1 QLHETTTGE
10 PIGQP
15 FRDQVFGWDE
25 VVFNPDGRTVL
36 LAQVH
41 RRMEVGAPCFEFW
54 DLTLQERIGPHF
66 NCTQPFASSPD
77 ARVILTGDEARWP
90 KPVEIWEPISLEG
103 TVEQLVLWTQVV
115 TRMELDANDKVRPL
129 DEATWEQRRQLLQEK
144 TASSRCSNH
153 LMAAATD
160 RLYWLRQEAQE
171 CERAKQWPAVIKHL
185 GRVIAADPTWEDL
198 NRRGRAYAQLGQYA
212 PGAQDYMA
220 ASQLG
225 GEDWAGNEQRWHE
238 HALLLVASG
247 DGAGYRKL
255 CARLLQHVDT
265 TKGYYRADAGAPT
278 CVLAPK
284 AVPD

>member
-1 QLHETTTGE
+1 
-10 PIGQP
+10 
-15 FRDQVFGWDE
+15 
-25 VVFNPDGRTVL
+25 
-36 LAQVH
+36 
-41 RRMEVGAPCFEFW
+41 
-54 DLTLQERIGPHF
+54 
-66 NCTQPFASSPD
+66 
-77 ARVILTGDEARWP
+77 
-90 KPVEIWEPISLEG
+90 
-103 TVEQLVLWTQVV
+103 
-115 TRMELDANDKVRPL
+115 
-129 DEATWEQRRQLLQEK
+129 
-144 TASSRCSNH
+144 
-153 LMAAATD
+153 
-160 RLYWLRQEAQE
+160 
-171 CERAKQWPAVIKHL
+171 IKHL

-265 TKGYYRADAGAPT
+265 TKGYYRADAVATT

-284 AVPD
+284 AVPDMQPVVRLAEQTENSLYSLRPLGCALYRADRFKEARQQLTEDMVQYTANHKALWGHLFLAMVHHRLGHAEEAQKRLKQAMDLEAQGYHESWRERLEYQILRRDAEAMIKGRN